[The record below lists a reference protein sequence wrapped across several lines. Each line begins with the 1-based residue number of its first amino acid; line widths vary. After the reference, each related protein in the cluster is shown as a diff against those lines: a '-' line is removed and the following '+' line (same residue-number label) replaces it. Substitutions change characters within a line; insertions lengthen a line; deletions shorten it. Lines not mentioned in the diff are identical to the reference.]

1 MDEFVNLHLHS
12 CASLQDSIIRIPD
25 LVNKVQEY
33 GQTAVAVTDHSS
45 CASWIELN
53 NECNANKKNNQ
64 VIKPIFGN
72 EFYCIPKYV
81 KGSRR
86 RDHLVLLAMNQTGLV
101 NIRKLQRIAVEHS
114 YYKPLL
120 SYELLEA
127 NNHEGIYCTSA
138 CSLSS
143 ISKCILHDNI
153 NEAINYAEYFNDLFD
168 GNFALELQFHP
179 DYKEQSIINE
189 KLVEISDK
197 LDIPLTVSCDSHFV
211 DENDRDLRK
220 IVQAIS
226 WNKLYSDESLYDS
239 LKSNCIG
246 NSELVKQFAV
256 ESNFQYMH
264 VVSSAIKQTQKIA
277 QMCNAQIESPER
289 RIPVF
294 DKYDE
299 LNELFEVVEW

>member
-1 MDEFVNLHLHS
+1 MDDFVNLHLHT
-12 CASLQDSIIRIPD
+12 CASLQDSIIRVPD
-25 LVNKVQEY
+25 LVQKVQEY

-53 NECNANKKNNQ
+53 NECVGK
-64 VIKPIFGN
+64 IKPIFGN
-72 EFYCIPKYV
+72 EFYCIPEYK

-86 RDHLVLLAMNQTGLV
+86 RDHLVMLAMNQEGLI
-101 NIRKLQRIAVEHS
+101 NIRRLQRIAVENS

-120 SYELLEA
+120 SYQLLEEYE
-127 NNHEGIYCTSA
+127 HDGIYCTSA

-143 ISKCILHDNI
+143 ISKCILAKNLDSAM
-153 NEAINYAEYFNDLFD
+153 EYAEYFNDLFD

-179 DYKEQSIINE
+179 DYEDQKIINE
-189 KLVEISDK
+189 NLVEISDK
-197 LDIPLTVSCDSHFV
+197 LSIPLTVSCDAHFV
-211 DENDRDLRK
+211 DESDRDLRK

-226 WNKLYSDESLYDS
+226 YDKLYTDETLYDS

-246 NSELVKQFAV
+246 NSQLIKEFAI
-256 ESNFQYMH
+256 ESDFPYMH
-264 VVSSAIKQTQKIA
+264 VVSSAIKQTQRIA
-277 QMCNAQIESPER
+277 NMCNAKLEEPQR

-299 LNELFEVVEW
+299 LNDLFEAVKW

>member
-12 CASLQDSIIRIPD
+12 CASLQDSIIKVPD
-25 LVNKVQEY
+25 LVQKIKDY

-45 CASWIELN
+45 CASWIDLN
-53 NECNANKKNNQ
+53 NECNQNN
-64 VIKPIFGN
+64 IKPIFGN
-72 EFYCIPKYV
+72 EFYCIPQYI

-101 NIRKLQRIAVEHS
+101 NIRRLQRIAVEHS

-120 SYELLEA
+120 SYEILEE
-127 NNHEGIYCTSA
+127 NNHDGIYCTSA

-143 ISKCILHDNI
+143 ISKCILKNNI
-153 NEAINYAEYFNDLFD
+153 DSAMNYAEYFNNLFD

-179 DYKEQSIINE
+179 DYHDQNIINE

-197 LDIPLTVSCDSHFV
+197 LDIPLTVSFDSHFI

-246 NSELVKQFAV
+246 NSELVKTFAM

-264 VVSSAIKQTQKIA
+264 VVSSAIKQTRKIA
-277 QMCNAQIESPER
+277 DMCNAKIEEPER

-299 LNELFEVVEW
+299 LNELFEVIEW